1 MSSWTRTLSKQA
13 VTEACLAAGVPAGPM
28 LTSSQQLQDPHLAAR
43 GFLVELDQPPI
54 GVMTFEGPAFVAT
67 GMADADIR
75 PAPGL
80 GEHTREVAAELGLD
94 EPAIDDLI
102 ARGILEIDNPC

>member
-1 MSSWTRTLSKQA
+1 
-13 VTEACLAAGVPAGPM
+13 M

-43 GFLVELDQPPI
+43 GYLVELDQPPI
-54 GVMTFEGPAFVAT
+54 GVMTFEGPAFAAT

-80 GEHTREVAAELGLD
+80 GEHTREIVAELGLD
-94 EPAIDDLI
+94 EAAIEDLI
-102 ARGILEIDNPC
+102 ARGILETDPPH